1 MWIAAS
7 RSRNMPAA
15 VRVKTIDT
23 SVRERTSGSL
33 FSCLRKQFMM
43 ILNRQK
49 ATGGYQQWV
58 FFQIYIVIV
67 KLVKA

>member
-1 MWIAAS
+1 MWTAAS

-15 VRVKTIDT
+15 VRTTTIDK
-23 SVRERTSGSL
+23 SIRERALGSL

-49 ATGGYQQWV
+49 TTGGYLQWV

-67 KLVKA
+67 KPAKA